1 MYTEE
6 KSSYNKKGTFNFTV
20 KCHLL
25 NVFEKAPSMVKS
37 GAFYFCLIIMNINKK
52 IIMINAVIKKSFFD
66 IIITPLLEDS
76 VTPNKLN
83 ILCINYNIVSKL
95 NQCKKRTNFRIFK
108 L

>member
-1 MYTEE
+1 MYIEE

-25 NVFEKAPSMVKS
+25 FVIKKAPSMANQVL
-37 GAFYFCLIIMNINKK
+37 FYFCLIIMNINKK

-83 ILCINYNIVSKL
+83 IPCINYNIVSKL
-95 NQCKKRTNFRIFK
+95 NQYKKEQFSYA
-108 L
+108 

>member
-37 GAFYFCLIIMNINKK
+37 GAFLFL
-52 IIMINAVIKKSFFD
+52 F
-66 IIITPLLEDS
+66 
-76 VTPNKLN
+76 
-83 ILCINYNIVSKL
+83 NYNEY
-95 NQCKKRTNFRIFK
+95 
-108 L
+108 